1 MTASQRDD
9 RDHRHIRLLLSFL
22 LTPEANCIDVGAYE
36 GLVLA
41 EMVRLAPRGHHIA
54 YEPLPD
60 RAEALRRRFP
70 DVEVRQR
77 AVSDAGRSTVF
88 HRGREHPAYSGL
100 LPPDGDNAQAEP
112 FELQTESLDEALPPR
127 YRPTL
132 IKIDVEG
139 AEEQVL
145 TGAAR
150 TLAEHRPT
158 VILEHGAAARL
169 FGTTTRRIFELLSG
183 AGLRVFDIDGAG
195 PYDATAMERIVA
207 EDKLWTWFAH
217 R

>member
-1 MTASQRDD
+1 MTANQRDD

-22 LTPEANCIDVGAYE
+22 LTPEANCVDVGAYE

-41 EMVRLAPRGHHIA
+41 EMVRLAPRGRHIA

-60 RAEALRRRFP
+60 RAEVLRRRFSG
-70 DVEVRQR
+70 VEVRQC
-77 AVSDAGRSTVF
+77 AVSDAARNAVF
-88 HRGREHPAYSGL
+88 HRALEHPAYSGL
-100 LPPDGDNAQAEP
+100 LPPDGDTAQAKS
-112 FELQTESLDEALPPR
+112 FELRTESLDEALPPG
-127 YRPTL
+127 YQPTL
-132 IKIDVEG
+132 VKIDVEG

-145 TGAAR
+145 AGAAR

-169 FGTTTRRIFELLSG
+169 YGTTTRRIFELLSG

-195 PYDATAMERIVA
+195 PYAARAMEQVVA

>member
-9 RDHRHIRLLLSFL
+9 RDHRHIRLLLSFVL
-22 LTPEANCIDVGAYE
+22 APEANCVDVGAFE

-41 EMVRLAPRGHHIA
+41 EMVRVAPRGRHIA

-60 RAEALRRRFP
+60 RAGLLRQRFTG
-70 DVEVRQR
+70 VEIRER
-77 AVSDAGRSTVF
+77 AVSDAARTTVF
-88 HRGREHPAYSGL
+88 HRALEHPALSGL
-100 LPPDGDNAQAEP
+100 LPPDGDAARAEP
-112 FELQTESLDEALPPR
+112 FELRTESLDEALPPE
-127 YRPTL
+127 YPPTL

-145 TGAAR
+145 AGASR
-150 TLAEHRPT
+150 TLAEHRPI

-169 FGTTTRRIFELLSG
+169 YGTATKRIFELLSG

-195 PYDATAMERIVA
+195 PYDATAMELVVV
-207 EDKLWTWFAH
+207 EDKLWTWVAH

>member
-1 MTASQRDD
+1 MTSNQRDD

-22 LTPEANCIDVGAYE
+22 LAPEANCVDVGAYE

-41 EMVRLAPRGHHIA
+41 EMVRLAPRGRHIA

-60 RAEALRRRFP
+60 RAEVLRRSFP
-70 DVEVRQR
+70 GVEVRQR
-77 AVSDAGRSTVF
+77 AVSDAARTAIF
-88 HRGREHPAYSGL
+88 HRALEHPAYSGL
-100 LPPDGDNAQAEP
+100 LPPDGDTAQAEP
-112 FELQTESLDEALPPR
+112 FELQTESLDEALPPG
-127 YRPTL
+127 YRPAL

-145 TGAAR
+145 AGATR

-158 VILEHGAAARL
+158 VILEHGVAARL
-169 FGTTTRRIFELLSG
+169 YGTTTRRIFELLSG

-195 PYDATAMERIVA
+195 PYDVRAMEQVVA
-207 EDKLWTWFAH
+207 VDKLWTWFAH